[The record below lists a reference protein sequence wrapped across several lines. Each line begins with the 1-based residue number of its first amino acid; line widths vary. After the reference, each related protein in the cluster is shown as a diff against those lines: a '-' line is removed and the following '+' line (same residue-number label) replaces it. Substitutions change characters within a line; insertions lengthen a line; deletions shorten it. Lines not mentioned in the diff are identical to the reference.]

1 MKHLRKE
8 TVRYRVGQVK
18 RLAII
23 GLLDALALPTIVKV
37 IKDKVVNS

>member
-8 TVRYRVGQVK
+8 TVIESARLK
-18 RLAII
+18 RRAII